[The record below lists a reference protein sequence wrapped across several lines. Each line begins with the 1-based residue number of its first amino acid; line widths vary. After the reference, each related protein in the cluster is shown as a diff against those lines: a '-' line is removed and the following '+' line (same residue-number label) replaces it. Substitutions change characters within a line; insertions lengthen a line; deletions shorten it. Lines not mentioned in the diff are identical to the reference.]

1 MKRFAAMLLCV
12 AMLMAGV
19 VAQAENGYEYT
30 KNKLNDTE
38 TFKGLQQSYWYGDF
52 ENTDKSLILAF
63 YYKDKSIVLM
73 GDDEN
78 GKGKKI
84 YWNTADLQSFLFAQA
99 YCLLTY
105 DEFSKKVDEGY
116 TFSIWIV
123 EDALQ
128 PKVVG
133 SKTVYVEVEPEVID
147 SKEAAESYL
156 ENH

>member
-1 MKRFAAMLLCV
+1 
-12 AMLMAGV
+12 
-19 VAQAENGYEYT
+19 
-30 KNKLNDTE
+30 
-38 TFKGLQQSYWYGDF
+38 
-52 ENTDKSLILAF
+52 
-63 YYKDKSIVLM
+63 M

-123 EDALQ
+123 KDGLQ

-133 SKTVYVEVEPEVID
+133 SKTVYVELEPEVID